1 MHTKTIGL
9 IAHTGKRGVV
19 ELINSIAEEF
29 ERFSISILFEKE
41 TARVAG
47 KQRGYPVTELGAM
60 TDLLVVAG
68 GDGSILR
75 VIGQLGEMI
84 KPIFGIN
91 VGSLGFLTCA
101 SSSNYRE
108 AVECIAKDR
117 INFSHRA
124 LLEARVTLGDKRTN
138 KMLALNDAVLS
149 RGELSRLVMLSTRVN
164 GEPLTEFN
172 ADGLVVATPT
182 GSTAYSLSAG
192 GPILDPESG
201 VFVITPIC
209 PHVLTNR
216 SIIVSD
222 TSMIEIEASHP
233 DYPVYLTLDGRRPI
247 HVERGSIVTV
257 RKAKKTLP
265 LASLP
270 DASFFS
276 VFRQKL
282 KWSGRKLSEPPSRGL
297 ITSPKIDQV
306 CGASGPKPILQ
317 FTALLHQ
324 FLRCFDHTSRCLDQ
338 VSLLSLARLF
348 PRSLHSPYR
357 VVGACK
363 FLPNSVPFVNTD

>member
-9 IAHTGKRGVV
+9 IAHTGKRDVA
-19 ELINSIAEEF
+19 ELVNAIAKEF

-47 KQRGYPVTELGAM
+47 KQLGYPIAELGAM

-75 VIGQLGEMI
+75 VIGQLGETI

-149 RGELSRLVMLSTRVN
+149 RGELSRLVLLHTRVN
-164 GEPLTEFN
+164 GEALTEFN
-172 ADGLVVATPT
+172 ADGLIVATPT

-192 GPILDPESG
+192 GPE
-201 VFVITPIC
+201 
-209 PHVLTNR
+209 
-216 SIIVSD
+216 
-222 TSMIEIEASHP
+222 MA
-233 DYPVYLTLDGRRPI
+233 
-247 HVERGSIVTV
+247 
-257 RKAKKTLP
+257 
-265 LASLP
+265 
-270 DASFFS
+270 
-276 VFRQKL
+276 
-282 KWSGRKLSEPPSRGL
+282 
-297 ITSPKIDQV
+297 
-306 CGASGPKPILQ
+306 
-317 FTALLHQ
+317 FTAP
-324 FLRCFDHTSRCLDQ
+324 
-338 VSLLSLARLF
+338 A
-348 PRSLHSPYR
+348 
-357 VVGACK
+357 
-363 FLPNSVPFVNTD
+363 

>member
-9 IAHTGKRGVV
+9 VAHTGKPGVA
-19 ELINSIAEEF
+19 ELVNAIAEEF

-41 TARVAG
+41 TARISG
-47 KQRGYPVTELGAM
+47 KKSGYTVSELGAA

-91 VGSLGFLTCA
+91 VGSLGFLTSV
-101 SSSNYRE
+101 SSANYRE

-117 INFSHRA
+117 INFSQRA
-124 LLEARVTLGDKRTN
+124 LLQARVSLGDKRTN

-149 RGELSRLVMLSTRVN
+149 RGELSRLVLLRTRVN

-172 ADGLVVATPT
+172 ADGLIVATPT
-182 GSTAYSLSAG
+182 GSTAYSMSAG

-216 SIIVSD
+216 SIIVAQDSI
-222 TSMIEIEASHP
+222 IEIEASDP
-233 DYPVYLTLDGRRPI
+233 EYPVFLTLDGRKPM
-247 HVERGSIVTV
+247 HVERGSIVTI

-270 DASFFS
+270 DSSFFS
-276 VFRQKL
+276 VVRQKL
-282 KWSGRKLSEPPSRGL
+282 KWSGSN
-297 ITSPKIDQV
+297 V
-306 CGASGPKPILQ
+306 
-317 FTALLHQ
+317 
-324 FLRCFDHTSRCLDQ
+324 
-338 VSLLSLARLF
+338 
-348 PRSLHSPYR
+348 
-357 VVGACK
+357 
-363 FLPNSVPFVNTD
+363 

>member
-9 IAHTGKRGVV
+9 IAHTGKRGVA
-19 ELINSIAEEF
+19 ELINAIAEEF

-47 KQRGYPVTELGAM
+47 KPLGYPVAELGTM
-60 TDLLVVAG
+60 TDMLVVAG

-75 VIGQLGEMI
+75 VIGQLGETI

-91 VGSLGFLTCA
+91 VGSLGFLTSV
-101 SSSNYRE
+101 SSSDYRE

-117 INFSHRA
+117 INFSHRV

-149 RGELSRLVMLSTRVN
+149 RGELSRLVLLRTRVN
-164 GEPLTEFN
+164 GEALTEFN

-216 SIIVSD
+216 SIIVADGSI
-222 TSMIEIEASHP
+222 IEIEASDP

-247 HVERGSIVTV
+247 HVERGSTVTI

-276 VFRQKL
+276 VVRQKL
-282 KWSGRKLSEPPSRGL
+282 KWSGSN
-297 ITSPKIDQV
+297 V
-306 CGASGPKPILQ
+306 
-317 FTALLHQ
+317 
-324 FLRCFDHTSRCLDQ
+324 
-338 VSLLSLARLF
+338 
-348 PRSLHSPYR
+348 
-357 VVGACK
+357 
-363 FLPNSVPFVNTD
+363 

>member
-9 IAHTGKRGVV
+9 IAHTGKRGIA

-29 ERFSISILFEKE
+29 QRFSISVVFEKE
-41 TARVAG
+41 TARVSG
-47 KQRGYPVTELGAM
+47 KQPGYPIAELGAM

-75 VIGQLGEMI
+75 VIGQLGETI

-91 VGSLGFLTCA
+91 VGSLGFLTCV

-124 LLEARVTLGDKRTN
+124 LLEVRVLLGDKRTN

-149 RGELSRLVMLSTRVN
+149 RGELSRLVMLRTRVN

-216 SIIVSD
+216 SIIVADKSI
-222 TSMIEIEASHP
+222 IEIEASHP

-247 HVERGSIVTV
+247 HVERESIVTV

-276 VFRQKL
+276 VVRQKL
-282 KWSGRKLSEPPSRGL
+282 KWSGSN
-297 ITSPKIDQV
+297 V
-306 CGASGPKPILQ
+306 
-317 FTALLHQ
+317 
-324 FLRCFDHTSRCLDQ
+324 
-338 VSLLSLARLF
+338 
-348 PRSLHSPYR
+348 
-357 VVGACK
+357 
-363 FLPNSVPFVNTD
+363 

>member
-1 MHTKTIGL
+1 MHAKTIGL
-9 IAHTGKRGVV
+9 IAHTGKPDVA
-19 ELINSIAEEF
+19 ELINAIAREF
-29 ERFSISILFEKE
+29 DRFSISTLFEKE
-41 TARVAG
+41 TAEIAG
-47 KQRGYPVTELGAM
+47 KKSGLSMAELGAAA
-60 TDLLVVAG
+60 DLLVVAG
-68 GDGSILR
+68 GDGTILH
-75 VIGQLGEMI
+75 VIGQLGEII

-101 SSSNYRE
+101 SSSNYRG

-149 RGELSRLVMLSTRVN
+149 RGELSRLVLLHTRVN
-164 GEPLTEFN
+164 GEALTEFN
-172 ADGLVVATPT
+172 ADGLIVATPT

-209 PHVLTNR
+209 PHVLTKR
-216 SIIVSD
+216 SIIVADRSI
-222 TSMIEIEASHP
+222 IEIEASDP

-247 HVERGSIVTV
+247 HAERGSIVSI

-276 VFRQKL
+276 VVRQKL
-282 KWSGRKLSEPPSRGL
+282 KWSGSN
-297 ITSPKIDQV
+297 V
-306 CGASGPKPILQ
+306 
-317 FTALLHQ
+317 
-324 FLRCFDHTSRCLDQ
+324 
-338 VSLLSLARLF
+338 
-348 PRSLHSPYR
+348 
-357 VVGACK
+357 
-363 FLPNSVPFVNTD
+363 